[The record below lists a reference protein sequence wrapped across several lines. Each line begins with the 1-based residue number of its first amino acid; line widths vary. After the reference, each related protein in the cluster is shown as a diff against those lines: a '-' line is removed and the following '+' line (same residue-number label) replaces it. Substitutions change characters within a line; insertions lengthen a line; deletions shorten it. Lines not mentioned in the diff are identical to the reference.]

1 MAEIVSPEAEDAD
14 RKTPEREEL
23 LSFHGLE
30 RREWCSM
37 WVAEEW
43 IG

>member
-14 RKTPEREEL
+14 RKTPERGEL
-23 LSFHGLE
+23 LSIHGSQ

-37 WVAEEW
+37 WFEEE
-43 IG
+43 